1 MLLVWYTKGDN
12 TIMPVETIE
21 AAKELVEKWVSD
33 RGYPISAIPASD
45 DYSFQ
50 FGRISNLGI
59 GFAVVQPKSIKR
71 AVVVA
76 TRVALDPF
84 HIKALESADDRE
96 DFLWSLKERLV
107 FVLPAF
113 SFDNPNVPTSIE
125 FSKEISFDE
134 LTEGRL
140 QDVVDQTIRCVLWVS
155 WVFVRKFGRSE
166 ESKK

>member
-1 MLLVWYTKGDN
+1 
-12 TIMPVETIE
+12 MPIETIE
-21 AAKELVEKWVSD
+21 AAKELVERWVND

-59 GFAVVQPKSIKR
+59 GFVVVQPKNIKR
-71 AVVVA
+71 VVVVA
-76 TRVALDPF
+76 TRVAFDPF
-84 HIKALESADDRE
+84 HLKALESASDRD
-96 DFLWSLKERLV
+96 DFLWNLKERLV
-107 FVLPAF
+107 FVSPAF
-113 SFDNPNVPTSIE
+113 SFDNPKTPTVIE

-140 QDVVDQTIRCVLWVS
+140 QEAVDLTVRCVLWVS
-155 WVFVRKFGRSE
+155 WLFIQRFGSSE